1 MHKLTIKHLGKQNY
15 QDSWQEMIQF
25 TNRRTIETRDEL
37 WVVEHPPVFTL
48 GQAGK
53 RSHILDAHGIEIVES
68 DRGGQV
74 TYHGPGQIVIYLLID
89 IKRLGFGARK
99 LVSAIED
106 SIIACLA
113 QYKIPAF
120 SKKEAPG
127 VYVHKKDLPDSSSAL
142 SNDAKIAALGLRIRK
157 GCSYHGLS
165 LNFDMDLAPYAYIN
179 PCGYEG
185 QAVCQVKDFNS
196 QINKAKL
203 IEKLVHELSN
213 QLTYESKS

>member
-1 MHKLTIKHLGKQNY
+1 MQNLIIRKLEQQDY
-15 QDSWQEMIQF
+15 QSCWQEMIQF
-25 TNRRTIETRDEL
+25 TNSRTAQTCDEL
-37 WVVEHPPVFTL
+37 WIVEHTPVFTL

-53 RSHILDAHGIEIVES
+53 KSHILDAHGIEIVES

-74 TYHGPGQIVIYLLID
+74 TYHGPGQIVIYLLVD
-89 IKRLGFGARK
+89 IKRLGIGARK
-99 LVSAIED
+99 LVTAIED

-113 QYKIPAF
+113 QNKIPAF

-127 VYVHKKDLPDSSSAL
+127 VYVHKKDLPDSNSVL

-165 LNFDMDLAPYAYIN
+165 LNFDMDLAPFSYIN

-185 QAVCQVKDFNS
+185 QAVCQVKDFNT
-196 QINKAKL
+196 QISKADF
-203 IEKLVHELSN
+203 IEQLVHELSKR
-213 QLTYESKS
+213 LTPENKN